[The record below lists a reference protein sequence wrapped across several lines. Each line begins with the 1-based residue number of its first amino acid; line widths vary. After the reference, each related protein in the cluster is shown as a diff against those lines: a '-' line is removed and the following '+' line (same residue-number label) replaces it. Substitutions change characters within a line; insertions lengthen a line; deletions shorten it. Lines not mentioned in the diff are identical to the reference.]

1 MNHLGTI
8 TLAAM
13 ALPFLGIT
21 LPSGDAL
28 GQEKSHKEQLVG
40 SWEYVSIDTIR
51 PDGTRV
57 PSYGPNPRGLA
68 TFGSD
73 GRYVLL
79 IARAD
84 LPKFASGKRIEGTP
98 EEYKAVVQGSN
109 AHFGRY
115 TVDEAGKTLTFHI
128 DTSTFPNWNGIE
140 QNRPFTLAGD
150 EMRWSNPASSGTGSP
165 SEVVLRRAKTP

>member
-1 MNHLGTI
+1 MNRLGTI
-8 TLAAM
+8 TLAAL
-13 ALPFLGIT
+13 ALPFLGIA
-21 LPSGDAL
+21 LHSGDAL
-28 GQEKSHKEQLVG
+28 GQQKSLKEQLIG

-57 PSYGPNPRGLA
+57 PSYGPNPRGFA

-84 LPKFASGKRIEGTP
+84 LPKFASGKRMEGTP
-98 EEYKAVVQGSN
+98 EEHKAIVQGSN

-128 DTSTFPNWNGIE
+128 DTSTFPNWTGIE
-140 QNRPFTLAGD
+140 QKRPFTLAGD
-150 EMRWSNPASSGTGSP
+150 ELRWSNPASSGSGGP
-165 SEVVLRRAKTP
+165 SEVVLRRAK

>member
-1 MNHLGTI
+1 MNRLATI
-8 TLAAM
+8 TLAAT
-13 ALPFLGIT
+13 ALPFLGIA

-28 GQEKSHKEQLVG
+28 GQQRSLREQLVG
-40 SWEYVSIDTIR
+40 SWEYVSNDTIG

-57 PSYGPNPRGLA
+57 PSFGPNPRGLL

-84 LPKFASGKRIEGTP
+84 LPKFASGKRMEGTP
-98 EEYKAVVQGSN
+98 EEHKAVVQGSI

-115 TVDEAGKTLTFHI
+115 TVDEAGKTINFQI
-128 DTSTFPNWNGIE
+128 DTSSFPNWSGIE
-140 QNRPFTLAGD
+140 QKRPFTLAGD
-150 EMRWSNPASSGTGSP
+150 ELRWTNAASSSGGGSA
-165 SEVVLRRAKTP
+165 EVVLRRAK